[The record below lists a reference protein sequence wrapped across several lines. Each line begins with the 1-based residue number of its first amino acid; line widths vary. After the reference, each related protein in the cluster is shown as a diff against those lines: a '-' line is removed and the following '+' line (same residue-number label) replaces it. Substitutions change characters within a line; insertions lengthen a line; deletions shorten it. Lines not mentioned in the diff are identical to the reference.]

1 MYLDIVSRISAY
13 AVQPNLLLLNSL
25 PDHGNIACNDCP
37 EIVLRDLANIRPRP
51 RVVAHLENGSL
62 FGLRQHDFETRSC
75 VFFRICAR
83 GIVWDC

>member
-1 MYLDIVSRISAY
+1 
-13 AVQPNLLLLNSL
+13 
-25 PDHGNIACNDCP
+25 
-37 EIVLRDLANIRPRP
+37 LRDLANICPRP